1 MAARM
6 GRHREA
12 ARRGLFA
19 LKKQMP
25 PRRASPGKFVDWWG
39 GDQPVYSLS
48 AGWRHK
54 SWIVG
59 YPEVGHFTRRLICSE
74 TRPFLLHAACADEPG
89 AVFGPPPASD
99 PSRRESPAEAR
110 RACPSA

>member
-54 SWIVG
+54 SWIVRHSSPTFG
-59 YPEVGHFTRRLICSE
+59 RCRDSAPNREFEKVVSRWRVIQELLNGDELRGTTGLMSDTKTARL
-74 TRPFLLHAACADEPG
+74 
-89 AVFGPPPASD
+89 
-99 PSRRESPAEAR
+99 
-110 RACPSA
+110 